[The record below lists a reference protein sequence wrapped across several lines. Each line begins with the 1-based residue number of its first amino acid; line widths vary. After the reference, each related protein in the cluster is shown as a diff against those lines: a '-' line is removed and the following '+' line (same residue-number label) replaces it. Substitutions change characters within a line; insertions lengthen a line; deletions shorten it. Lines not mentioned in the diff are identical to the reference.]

1 MKKIKEKPTLSERIK
16 EKAVSTPRELLH
28 RGLDDGSERLR
39 TQLRDT
45 AQHGQADEY
54 GGDTI
59 EDAAARGLRRAEK
72 ELTRQRKKKPQ
83 EQPPKGGAPAADAT
97 EQKPSA
103 IKGKDTTSAGPQP
116 QSAAERGRQQARQN
130 AAQKAAKVKAKDTY
144 SLGFGRAGGAP
155 QEGHDLRAGAGL
167 LGSEQIVA
175 HAGGDAVLDRPLDGL
190 IEVGVVGHVVEEV
203 QHGVVLH
210 EGRLDLDL
218 ARGHGEGVLAVAL
231 VLERQLVAVLVGDG
245 QGLEDV
251 AAVGLDGDGHGV
263 ALAGA
268 LRADGHG
275 AVLGLARGRDGVG
288 RVVGAAAAGVGRRVA
303 DRPDTVRGA
312 AHIVI
317 ACQSAGGVCQI
328 HAGGQ
333 TGFCKNRV
341 GISALAA
348 SALDDVVCPVVL
360 DLRARIKA
368 ERAAGDG
375 DGLAARAAA
384 LLNFAIERAIF
395 DIDNSCCVSCSISAN
410 NTGKCTVLNV
420 DRTAGVV
427 NIGSIRSGIG
437 AALYSG
443 GAAILNSHRTIQVR
457 AISSS
462 DIRNFDLAIFQ
473 CCIASN
479 LHAAAVFCGQLH
491 VGERCG
497 LGFKGSA

>member
-1 MKKIKEKPTLSERIK
+1 M
-16 EKAVSTPRELLH
+16 
-28 RGLDDGSERLR
+28 
-39 TQLRDT
+39 
-45 AQHGQADEY
+45 
-54 GGDTI
+54 
-59 EDAAARGLRRAEK
+59 
-72 ELTRQRKKKPQ
+72 
-83 EQPPKGGAPAADAT
+83 
-97 EQKPSA
+97 
-103 IKGKDTTSAGPQP
+103 
-116 QSAAERGRQQARQN
+116 
-130 AAQKAAKVKAKDTY
+130 
-144 SLGFGRAGGAP
+144 
-155 QEGHDLRAGAGL
+155 
-167 LGSEQIVA
+167 
-175 HAGGDAVLDRPLDGL
+175 
-190 IEVGVVGHVVEEV
+190 
-203 QHGVVLH
+203 
-210 EGRLDLDL
+210 
-218 ARGHGEGVLAVAL
+218 
-231 VLERQLVAVLVGDG
+231 
-245 QGLEDV
+245 
-251 AAVGLDGDGHGV
+251 
-263 ALAGA
+263 
-268 LRADGHG
+268 
-275 AVLGLARGRDGVG
+275 LGLARGRDGVG

-317 ACQSAGGVCQI
+317 ACQSAGGVGQI

-497 LGFKGSA
+497 LGFKSSAQECIDTSDVIGAAGDNDLTAAGSLHNALVRLGADIVQDQLALTAHRKQCSVVIAVACAGAAGIRSTVNSYRRTSRTLAKVNKAPHFCLPVGIMRISHRHTAPCGRAVDGQIYLFSSDPNRAVFYGSC